1 MKRNRVI
8 IIAEAGVNHNG
19 DLEMARQLIQVAA
32 EAGADYVKFQTFI
45 PERLV
50 SPFARKAAYQLQT
63 TAADQEDTQ
72 LGMLRKLQLPFEWHA
87 ELKELAQQLN
97 IRFASTAFESESLS
111 FLDTL
116 HPDFYKIP
124 SGEITNKPFLKEIAS
139 RGKPVILSTGMANM
153 QEIGDALHILEDEG
167 LLRSQITVLHCNTEY
182 PTPYEDVN
190 LKAIQSI
197 RDTLHVEVG
206 YSDHTAGIEISLA
219 AVACGAKVIEKHFTL
234 DKSLPGPD
242 HSASLDPAELK
253 ALVRGIRHIE
263 AALQGDGIKEASP
276 SERKNK
282 EAVRKSLHYAKNLQA
297 GERIHRE
304 DLCVM
309 RPATG
314 ISPMLEDEV
323 IGQLVNQNVAAGTPV
338 LKQHLQ

>member
-1 MKRNRVI
+1 MKRNRVL

-19 DLEMARQLIQVAA
+19 NLEMARQLIREAA

-50 SPFARKAAYQLQT
+50 SPFARKAAYQLVS

-87 ELKELAQQLN
+87 ELKKLAQQLN
-97 IRFASTAFESESLS
+97 IGFASTAFESESLS

-124 SGEITNKPFLKEIAS
+124 SGEITNKPFLEEIAS
-139 RGKPVILSTGMANM
+139 RCKPVILSTGMANM
-153 QEIGDALHILEDEG
+153 QEIGDALHVLETAG
-167 LLRSQITVLHCNTEY
+167 LSRAQITVLHCNTEY

-190 LKAIQSI
+190 LKAMQTIQ
-197 RDTLHVEVG
+197 DTFQVEVG

-219 AVACGAKVIEKHFTL
+219 AVACGAQVIEKHFTL
-234 DKSLPGPD
+234 NKSLPGPD
-242 HSASLDPAELK
+242 HSASLEPAELK
-253 ALVRGIRHIE
+253 ALVHGIRHIE
-263 AALQGDGIKEASP
+263 AALGGDGVKDASP

-282 EAVRKSLHYAKNLQA
+282 EAVRKSLHYAKNLPEGA
-297 GERIHRE
+297 CIERD

-323 IGQLVNQNVAAGTPV
+323 IGQKVNQAVEAGTPV
-338 LKQHLQ
+338 MKFQLQ